1 MKMRVLCYSVAAI
14 ALLAT
19 AAGATPVLDQSYT
32 APAAGSGALSS
43 DFPDPGFRRAMTF
56 TVGITGMLSEV
67 DIEVGF
73 GTVNL
78 NLLST
83 AGGVPTTTV
92 VGTGTFLS
100 ASGGWMSF
108 STSLAVTAGEVL
120 AIEGVCPSSSCG
132 FWQGTSP
139 NTYAGGEDFFMNPA
153 LGIPTFTPDEIG
165 SSFHTSLGDHFKTFV
180 DVASVPEPLTL
191 AVFGA
196 GLAGIRRR
204 KQKS

>member
-1 MKMRVLCYSVAAI
+1 MRVLRYSFAAI

-32 APAAGSGALSS
+32 APITGAGALSNN
-43 DFPDPGFRRAMTF
+43 FPDPGFRRAMTF
-56 TVGITGMLSEV
+56 TVGITGTLREV

-83 AGGVPTTTV
+83 VGGIPTTTV
-92 VGTGTFLS
+92 AGTGTFTS

-120 AIEGVCPSSSCG
+120 AIEGVCPASNCD
-132 FWQGTSP
+132 FWQSTTP
-139 NTYAGGEDFFMNPA
+139 NTYVGGEDFFINPDF
-153 LGIPTFTPDEIG
+153 GVFTFTADEDAEPVAPTG
-165 SSFHTSLGDHFKTFV
+165 EHFKTFV
-180 DVASVPEPLTL
+180 DPASVPEPLTL
-191 AVFGA
+191 ALFGA
-196 GLAGIRRR
+196 GLAGIGRR
-204 KQKS
+204 KSRARA